1 MFPHEIREDE
11 MHTIVELGFNM
22 KQTKECTY
30 PIHSAFRN
38 VQSTLKKKKKDT
50 NTQNTKQDAT
60 TSNTAEI
67 RPKDIVSTYFKH
79 CLFGFYLI

>member
-38 VQSTLKKKKKDT
+38 VQSTLKKKKDT
-50 NTQNTKQDAT
+50 NTQNTKQDAS

-67 RPKDIVSTYFKH
+67 RPKDIVSISNIA
-79 CLFGFYLI
+79 YLAFT

>member
-1 MFPHEIREDE
+1 MFPYEIREDE

-38 VQSTLKKKKKDT
+38 VQSTLKKKKDT

-60 TSNTAEI
+60 SSNTAEI
-67 RPKDIVSTYFKH
+67 RPKDIVSISNIA
-79 CLFGFYLI
+79 YLAFT

>member
-1 MFPHEIREDE
+1 MFPYEIREDE

-38 VQSTLKKKKKDT
+38 VQSTLKKKKDT
-50 NTQNTKQDAT
+50 NTQNTKQDAS

-67 RPKDIVSTYFKH
+67 RPKDIVSISNIA
-79 CLFGFYLI
+79 YLAFT

>member
-1 MFPHEIREDE
+1 MFPYEIREDE

-38 VQSTLKKKKKDT
+38 VQSTLKKKKDS

-67 RPKDIVSTYFKH
+67 RPKDIVSMSNIA
-79 CLFGFYLI
+79 YLAFT